1 MGKKIITV
9 ILIILLTIIILGV
22 TFFLVDKNRVEKNEE
37 PIFIRVVNVH
47 ISDSVISGYEEYIGL
62 GYKILKVKIAENEYY
77 TKVMPVWKE
86 PDLTEP
92 LKMIEERTSRYKDDY
107 GYTKLE
113 NLPENYSVDKA
124 TKDGCVIIS
133 YNKILNKEKLERFI
147 ENTKINSQS
156 RKEDKV
162 RIIQFTT
169 EGDMIIKDLEYR
181 VANDN
186 QNVQKANYI
195 LTVDNTRDKFS
206 ADEDRKITVN
216 EDIPG
221 SCYGIIKN
229 ENDDVVT
236 IELALY
242 AEILYKDANSK
253 IYNNIEICSYPKKLE
268 TVNN

>member
-133 YNKILNKEKLERFI
+133 YNKILTKA